1 MTYHIVGAG
10 ISGLILAYELS
21 KNGADV
27 RIYER
32 LGQPGGLART
42 ETVDGY
48 RLDCGPH
55 LFHTNNEEIKS
66 YWQNLPNI
74 DFFEPNLYGANYK
87 QGNIYEYPLSEESMK
102 SQFGPAKYKSIIDE
116 LSTLDKTKVTE
127 ASNYN
132 DYVLALAGTQL
143 TDLFFDKYP
152 KKLWGIDTKNL
163 SAKFAPRR
171 VEIRKNKAPFHA
183 GNGKWAGVLDN
194 GCGHMAEI
202 IEGELLKLGT
212 YIEYN
217 KTLSGLSFTEIQG
230 MMGKSIDVLEFADGQ
245 HVDLSMSDTVIFTV
259 PITAVCGFLNIEHDL
274 WYRCLKIVGLVIDRK
289 VDLKSKYDWLYFDD
303 EEIFLH
309 RLTLQDSFR
318 HKEVVEGKSILSAEI
333 AYSKGDNVSSMPSE
347 KMIKRVI
354 DDLVKLGFIQENEVL
369 LSHCIDAGEVYPGIY
384 VGYEEELSRINA
396 QLNVFNNMY
405 MHGAPATYEYADLQV
420 LTAKSIDL
428 AELLLASESES
439 ISNLKKNKRIIP
451 AREIR
456 ISKHSVGLNNPC
468 YIIAEIGLNHNGSV
482 DLAKK
487 LILAAKKSGA
497 HAAKIQTY
505 KSGRLS
511 SQSEHQDIMRT

>member
-1 MTYHIVGAG
+1 
-10 ISGLILAYELS
+10 
-21 KNGADV
+21 
-27 RIYER
+27 
-32 LGQPGGLART
+32 
-42 ETVDGY
+42 
-48 RLDCGPH
+48 
-55 LFHTNNEEIKS
+55 
-66 YWQNLPNI
+66 
-74 DFFEPNLYGANYK
+74 
-87 QGNIYEYPLSEESMK
+87 MK

-245 HVDLSMSDTVIFTV
+245 HDLSKARHSNFTV

-274 WYRCLKIVGLVIDRK
+274 GIAVLKLLALLSI
-289 VDLKSKYDWLYFDD
+289 VDLKVNMTV
-303 EEIFLH
+303 IF
-309 RLTLQDSFR
+309 
-318 HKEVVEGKSILSAEI
+318 
-333 AYSKGDNVSSMPSE
+333 
-347 KMIKRVI
+347 
-354 DDLVKLGFIQENEVL
+354 
-369 LSHCIDAGEVYPGIY
+369 
-384 VGYEEELSRINA
+384 
-396 QLNVFNNMY
+396 
-405 MHGAPATYEYADLQV
+405 
-420 LTAKSIDL
+420 
-428 AELLLASESES
+428 
-439 ISNLKKNKRIIP
+439 
-451 AREIR
+451 
-456 ISKHSVGLNNPC
+456 
-468 YIIAEIGLNHNGSV
+468 
-482 DLAKK
+482 
-487 LILAAKKSGA
+487 
-497 HAAKIQTY
+497 
-505 KSGRLS
+505 
-511 SQSEHQDIMRT
+511 